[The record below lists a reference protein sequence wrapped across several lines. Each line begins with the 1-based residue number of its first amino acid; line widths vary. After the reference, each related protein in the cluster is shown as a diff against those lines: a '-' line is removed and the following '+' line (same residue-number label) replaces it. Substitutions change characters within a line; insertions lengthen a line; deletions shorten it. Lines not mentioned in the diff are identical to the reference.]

1 MDILT
6 IILEQIG
13 LFVIYIIVGVLLVR
27 TKVFNATTLEPLSR
41 FVLKLGLPVMIFINT
56 VSGVDRAGEDG
67 RVFGSFL
74 SGDQSASH

>member
-13 LFVIYIIVGVLLVR
+13 LFVIYIIVGALLVKA
-27 TKVFNATTLEPLSR
+27 KVFNATTLETLSR

-56 VSGVDRAGEDG
+56 VSGVWIGLR
-67 RVFGSFL
+67 
-74 SGDQSASH
+74 